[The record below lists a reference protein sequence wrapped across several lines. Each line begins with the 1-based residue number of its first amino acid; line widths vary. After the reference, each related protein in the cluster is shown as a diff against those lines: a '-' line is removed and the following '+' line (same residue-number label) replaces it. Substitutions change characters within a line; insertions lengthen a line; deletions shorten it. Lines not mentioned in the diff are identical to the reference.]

1 MDKQQGNVGRRG
13 KMGKKEK
20 ICTFNRVM
28 SLKDAENEKGKST
41 SLGRSLREADE
52 LDRKRKR

>member
-1 MDKQQGNVGRRG
+1 
-13 KMGKKEK
+13 MGKKK

-28 SLKDAENEKGKST
+28 SLQDAENEKGKGT
-41 SLGRSLREADE
+41 SLGRSLREADD

>member
-1 MDKQQGNVGRRG
+1 
-13 KMGKKEK
+13 MGKKEK

-28 SLKDAENEKGKST
+28 SLRDAEKEKGKET

-52 LDRKRKR
+52 LDKRRKR